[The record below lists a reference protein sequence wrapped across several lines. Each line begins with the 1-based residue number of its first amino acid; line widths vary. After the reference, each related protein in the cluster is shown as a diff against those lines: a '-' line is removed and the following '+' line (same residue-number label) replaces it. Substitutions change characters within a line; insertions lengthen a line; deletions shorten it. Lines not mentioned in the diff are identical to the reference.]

1 MDMINEVEVG
11 PEGIKYPDRTATFL
25 RNTHYLSRF
34 DGDQS
39 FINLEEQ
46 ESNMSKE
53 RMIQEELRQMAR
65 ETGRT
70 HAGLQANSRAST
82 PRISSSSSSSSSG
95 GSDYM
100 YDTMNEIDRAQKQL
114 NLEERVRKMWQA
126 RRLKLD
132 LDRVAQQEQSDQY
145 MSARGGVTARTG
157 GDTSSETEYEEIP
170 GSADNH
176 GGYRRRPVATLVNM
190 FERSNKPLKRRINK
204 KTKPSDVF

>member
-1 MDMINEVEVG
+1 MNRYKAYLRKRPHYMDMINEVEVG

-46 ESNMSKE
+46 ESNMAKE

-65 ETGRT
+65 ETGRS

-82 PRISSSSSSSSSG
+82 PRISSSSSSSSG

-100 YDTMNEIDRAQKQL
+100 YDTMDEIDKAQK
-114 NLEERVRKMWQA
+114 N
-126 RRLKLD
+126 
-132 LDRVAQQEQSDQY
+132 
-145 MSARGGVTARTG
+145 
-157 GDTSSETEYEEIP
+157 
-170 GSADNH
+170 
-176 GGYRRRPVATLVNM
+176 
-190 FERSNKPLKRRINK
+190 
-204 KTKPSDVF
+204 

>member
-1 MDMINEVEVG
+1 MDMINEVEAG

-46 ESNMSKE
+46 ESNMAKE

-65 ETGRT
+65 DTGRT

-82 PRISSSSSSSSSG
+82 PRVSSSSSSSSSG
-95 GSDYM
+95 GSDY
-100 YDTMNEIDRAQKQL
+100 DTMNEIDKAQKKL
-114 NLEERVRKMWQA
+114 ELEERVRKMNSA

-132 LDRVAQQEQSDQY
+132 MDALKQQELSDQY
-145 MSARGGVTARTG
+145 MSARGGTTTRTG
-157 GDTSSETEYEEIP
+157 GGSSSDTEYEEVP
-170 GSADNH
+170 GSSDNH
-176 GGYRRRPVATLVNM
+176 GGYRQRPVATLVNM
-190 FERSNKPLKRRINK
+190 FDRSNKPPKRRITK
-204 KTKPSDVF
+204 KTKPSDKF